1 MPLTV
6 LVTVIVFGTIFVT
19 VTVCV
24 TVAGR
29 CNSPAL
35 PEASI
40 AFWRLVG
47 RFPRPALEG
56 DVTWNGRMNLPGP
69 AFPSR

>member
-1 MPLTV
+1 VPLTV
-6 LVTVIVFGTIFVT
+6 LVTVIVFGTVFVR

-29 CNSPAL
+29 CNSLAL

-40 AFWRLVG
+40 AFGRL
-47 RFPRPALEG
+47 
-56 DVTWNGRMNLPGP
+56 
-69 AFPSR
+69 